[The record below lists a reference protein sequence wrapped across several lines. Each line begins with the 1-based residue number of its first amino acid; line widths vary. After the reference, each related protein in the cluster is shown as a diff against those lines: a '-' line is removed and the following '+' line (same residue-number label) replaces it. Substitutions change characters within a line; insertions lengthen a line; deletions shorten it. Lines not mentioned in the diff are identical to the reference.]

1 MNVKINI
8 SFDHRSLLAVP
19 VTRVVRQC
27 ILATLQE
34 EKVPVPCEINVLLT
48 DDGGIHAINLATR
61 QVDRP
66 TDVLSFPMFQLT
78 PGVCLGIGAITWTR
92 RRACALWGTWPSPW
106 SGPKPRPQNL
116 AIQSAG
122 RWDISPSTPCCIC
135 WATTTWTRDLRR
147 PKCAPT
153 RRPSSAPL
161 IYIDKNK

>member
-66 TDVLSFPMFQLT
+66 TDVLSFPEFDLA
-78 PGVCLGIGAITWTR
+78 PGEHPGPEDADPGTGLIPLGDMVLSMERVAAQAKEFGHSR
-92 RRACALWGTWPSPW
+92 RRELAYLVTLSVLHLLGYDHLDEGPMKEQMRAREEAVMALLGLE
-106 SGPKPRPQNL
+106 R
-116 AIQSAG
+116 
-122 RWDISPSTPCCIC
+122 
-135 WATTTWTRDLRR
+135 
-147 PKCAPT
+147 
-153 RRPSSAPL
+153 
-161 IYIDKNK
+161 